1 MNTHDLSK
9 LGAGFS
15 DAALGSQSVFR
26 AALQALSHPG
36 RVTALPHDAQTPS
49 RGHPASAALLLALL
63 DPDCTLW
70 LSPSLAAS
78 DAAAW
83 LRFHTGCVLVDAPDQ
98 AQFAWVAQGDECPAL
113 ERFAHGSDAYPDQ
126 SATCVLD
133 VAALSEGNDG
143 SDGNAANAQAWTL
156 RGPGIQHSTRIE
168 VGGLPRPGDSAF
180 TVQWAANH
188 AGFPR
193 GIDLFLAAPQQIVG
207 LPRTTH
213 IDARIEARTEEGEA

>member
-1 MNTHDLSK
+1 MSAHDLSK

-26 AALQALSHPG
+26 AALQSLSHPG
-36 RVTALPHDAQTPS
+36 RVIALPHDAQAPS
-49 RGHPASAALLLALL
+49 RGHAASAALLLALL

-70 LSPSLAAS
+70 LSPSLADS

-83 LRFHTGCVLVDAPDQ
+83 LRFHTGCVLVDAPNQ
-98 AQFAWVAQGDECPAL
+98 AQFAWVAQGDECPPL

-133 VAALSEGNDG
+133 VAALIEGG
-143 SDGNAANAQAWTL
+143 AAGWTL
-156 RGPGIQHSTRIE
+156 RGPGIKDCTRIE
-168 VGGLPRPGDSAF
+168 VAGLPRAGAPAF
-180 TVQWAANH
+180 IAQWAANH

-207 LPRTTH
+207 LPRTT
-213 IDARIEARTEEGEA
+213 RIEELGT

>member
-1 MNTHDLSK
+1 MNPHDLSR

-49 RGHPASAALLLALL
+49 RGHGASAALLLALL

-83 LRFHTGCVLVDAPDQ
+83 LRFHTGCVMADTPDR
-98 AQFAWVAQGDECPAL
+98 AQFAWVAQGDECPPL
-113 ERFAHGSDAYPDQ
+113 ESFAQGSDAYPDQ

-133 VAALSEGNDG
+133 VAALADNCTGGTG
-143 SDGNAANAQAWTL
+143 STGGWTL
-156 RGPGIQHSTRIE
+156 RGPGIAHAARIE
-168 VGGLPRPGDSAF
+168 VGGLPLF
-180 TVQWAANH
+180 TGPAGADFTTQWAANH

-193 GIDLFLAAPQQIVG
+193 GIDLFLAAPGHVVG
-207 LPRTTH
+207 MPRTT
-213 IDARIEARTEEGEA
+213 RIEREA

>member
-1 MNTHDLSK
+1 MNAHDLSK

-36 RVTALPHDAQTPS
+36 RVIALPHDAQTPS
-49 RGHPASAALLLALL
+49 RGHAASAALLLALL

-70 LSPSLAAS
+70 LSPSLAGS
-78 DAAAW
+78 DAAGW
-83 LRFHTGCVLVDAPDQ
+83 LRFHTGCVLVDAPEN
-98 AQFAWVAQGDECPAL
+98 AQFAWVAQGDECPPL
-113 ERFAHGSDAYPDQ
+113 GSFAHGSDAYPDQ

-133 VAALSEGNDG
+133 VAALTEGGED
-143 SDGNAANAQAWTL
+143 NAQGWTL

-168 VGGLPRPGDSAF
+168 VDGLPHPGASDF
-180 TVQWAANH
+180 TAQWAANH

-207 LPRTTH
+207 LPRTT
-213 IDARIEARTEEGEA
+213 RIEAHVKEREA

>member
-1 MNTHDLSK
+1 MNAHDLSK

-15 DAALGSQSVFR
+15 DPALGSQSVFR

-36 RVTALPHDAQTPS
+36 RVIALPHDAQTPS
-49 RGHPASAALLLALL
+49 RGHAASAALLLALL

-70 LSPSLAAS
+70 LSPSLAGS

-83 LRFHTGCVLVDAPDQ
+83 LRFHTGCVLVDAPDN
-98 AQFAWVAQGDECPAL
+98 AQFAWVAQGDECPPL
-113 ERFAHGSDAYPDQ
+113 ERFAKGSDAYPDQ

-133 VAALSEGNDG
+133 VAALTEGG
-143 SDGNAANAQAWTL
+143 KAGWTL
-156 RGPGIQHSTRIE
+156 RGPGIQHSTRVE
-168 VGGLPRPGDSAF
+168 VGGLPRPGASDF
-180 TVQWAANH
+180 TAQWAANH

-207 LPRTTH
+207 LPRTT
-213 IDARIEARTEEGEA
+213 RIEQEA